1 MSLSLCEEVRSL
13 LNDVKN
19 IQSDLDLSQKTSQ
32 VADGDKT
39 LSNKIVQL
47 QLKFQKVLVSL
58 SEANL
63 SPEVE
68 RQIRPCQTEGHRR
81 LKLAGIAAMRLKTA
95 RQAETILERAIANNR
110 ASRAATAFHRINGP
124 NTLRSRIGR
133 SEFTALV

>member
-95 RQAETILERAIANNR
+95 RQAETILEVRSQITEHLAQLQPFVESMAQ
-110 ASRAATAFHRINGP
+110 
-124 NTLRSRIGR
+124 TLCDP
-133 SEFTALV
+133 E